1 VADPVGVFDSEGQ
14 VLALVQDSDGLARP
28 LVVLHPAS

>member
-1 VADPVGVFDSEGQ
+1 
-14 VLALVQDSDGLARP
+14 VLALVQDTGSEAGAVAKP

>member
-1 VADPVGVFDSEGQ
+1 VFDADGQ
-14 VLALVQDSDGLARP
+14 VLALVQDTGSESGAVAKP